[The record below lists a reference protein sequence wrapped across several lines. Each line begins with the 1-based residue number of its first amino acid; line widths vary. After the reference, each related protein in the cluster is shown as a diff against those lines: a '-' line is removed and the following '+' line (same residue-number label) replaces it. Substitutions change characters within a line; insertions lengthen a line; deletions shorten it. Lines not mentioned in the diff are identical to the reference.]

1 MNNVS
6 PKPMR
11 GALTGFNGVDVATGV
26 SVLVVAG
33 VSVLTGVGVLSR
45 DLPGLFETAAALGRL
60 LFGFVAGPELA
71 GFCFGRDV
79 RNAPRTSSCSCG
91 RGAAVPMTIAHRQ
104 TNPNNITLTRIT
116 ESPYSFTYHSQDY
129 RIGRI
134 NMKIMSNTQR

>member
-6 PKPMR
+6 PKPIR

-26 SVLVVAG
+26 SVWTG
-33 VSVLTGVGVLSR
+33 VLAGVGVLSG
-45 DLPGLFETAAALGRL
+45 DLPGLFETAAVLGRL

-91 RGAAVPMTIAHRQ
+91 SGAAVPMTIAQRQ
-104 TNPNNITLTRIT
+104 TNPNTITLTRIT
-116 ESPYSFTYHSQDY
+116 ESPYRSNSF
-129 RIGRI
+129 
-134 NMKIMSNTQR
+134 